1 MLPPPKKFSGG
12 FSDRDIKRFSS
23 PDLPDPHHHAPPLA
37 TTVVTSIPPPSSTPS
52 PSSSHHSPHP
62 PPHRN
67 RHQHQYHL
75 HHHGCHAANTIITT
89 HARHAPPPPC
99 SHLEG
104 ALGFSASTAQK
115 GAVWVVI
122 AQKGG
127 YGYQQIRVGALWVS
141 MNNQHDG
148 GLDSATRQSGGGDVF
163 VVGMVC
169 VDSVTKEKGT
179 EGCSSCAVK
188 TVVSGQNSNRVC
200 WFFNERGV
208 GFVLTVATTTRGCC
222 GWQPPHIHHKR
233 GLVLSYSGSKRGC
246 YVGSARVGAFAV
258 DMSQPNRV
266 RLRAFHTRS
275 KAAFGFTSIK
285 E

>member
-1 MLPPPKKFSGG
+1 MAARRERTGRAHLFAIENSKSPAQPTTSMPPEKFSGG

-104 ALGFSASTAQK
+104 AFGFSAST
-115 GAVWVVI
+115 
-122 AQKGG
+122 
-127 YGYQQIRVGALWVS
+127 
-141 MNNQHDG
+141 
-148 GLDSATRQSGGGDVF
+148 
-163 VVGMVC
+163 
-169 VDSVTKEKGT
+169 TK
-179 EGCSSCAVK
+179 
-188 TVVSGQNSNRVC
+188 
-200 WFFNERGV
+200 
-208 GFVLTVATTTRGCC
+208 
-222 GWQPPHIHHKR
+222 
-233 GLVLSYSGSKRGC
+233 
-246 YVGSARVGAFAV
+246 
-258 DMSQPNRV
+258 RV
-266 RLRAFHTRS
+266 R
-275 KAAFGFTSIK
+275 FGLL
-285 E
+285 